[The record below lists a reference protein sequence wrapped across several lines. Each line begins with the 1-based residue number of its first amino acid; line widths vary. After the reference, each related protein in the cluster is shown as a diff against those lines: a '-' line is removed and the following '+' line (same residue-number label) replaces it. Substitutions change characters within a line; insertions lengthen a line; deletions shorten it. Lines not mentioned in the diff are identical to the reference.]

1 MTEHRN
7 TFGQPVGFPVADWI
21 APPLPPRTTL
31 EGHYCRVEPL
41 DAGRHAA
48 DFHFAN
54 KLEPDERG
62 WTYLTYGPFTT
73 EEECRRWA
81 EEYSQRKDYLFHAII
96 DLESGEA
103 AGMAAY
109 MRIDAANGSIEVG
122 GIKYTPLIA
131 QQPAATEAM
140 HLMMKNAFAL
150 GYRRYE
156 WKCDALNE
164 PSRAAAQRL
173 GFSYEGTFRQA
184 VVYKNRNRDTAWYSI
199 TDREWPA
206 LQAVHEQWLAPDN
219 FDAQGQQIVSLSGL
233 TAPLLRQH
241 FWTAPPEG
249 DS

>member
-1 MTEHRN
+1 MTGHRN
-7 TFGQPVGFPVADWI
+7 SYGQAVGFPLNDWT
-21 APPLPPRTTL
+21 APPLPPRKTL
-31 EGHYCRVEPL
+31 EGNYCRVEPL
-41 DAGRHAA
+41 DAARHSA

-54 KLEPDERG
+54 QLEPDERS
-62 WTYLTYGPFTT
+62 WTYLTYGPFAT
-73 EEECRRWA
+73 EQECQRWA

-96 DLESGEA
+96 DLESGKA

-109 MRIDAANGSIEVG
+109 MRIDAANGCIEVG

-164 PSRAAAQRL
+164 PSRAAAERL
-173 GFSYEGTFRQA
+173 GFSYEGTFLQA

-206 LQAVHEQWLAPDN
+206 L
-219 FDAQGQQIVSLSGL
+219 
-233 TAPLLRQH
+233 
-241 FWTAPPEG
+241 
-249 DS
+249 